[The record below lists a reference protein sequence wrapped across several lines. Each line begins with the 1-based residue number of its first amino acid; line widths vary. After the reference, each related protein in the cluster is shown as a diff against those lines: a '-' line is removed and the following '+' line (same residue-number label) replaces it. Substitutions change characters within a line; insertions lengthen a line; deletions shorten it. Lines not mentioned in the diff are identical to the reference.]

1 MRLLSSL
8 GREISDLK
16 VVNGVVKQLSRP
28 DPPLALMLT
37 LFFLRDNVLVQR
49 RKFFGERKNQ
59 AVIDRRDVQIC
70 RM

>member
-28 DPPLALMLT
+28 DPR
-37 LFFLRDNVLVQR
+37 LR
-49 RKFFGERKNQ
+49 
-59 AVIDRRDVQIC
+59 
-70 RM
+70 